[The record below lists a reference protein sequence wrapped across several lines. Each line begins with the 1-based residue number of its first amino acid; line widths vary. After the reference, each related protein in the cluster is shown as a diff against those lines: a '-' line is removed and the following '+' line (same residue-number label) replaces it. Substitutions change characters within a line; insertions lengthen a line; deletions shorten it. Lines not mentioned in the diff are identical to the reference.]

1 MFNQDLTPPEFRYS
15 KTARSGKNLPGWCVS
30 RLLTA
35 SRISMLCE
43 QRPRVTGS
51 VALHAAPGSRFAPF
65 GFHDFMPHTQCDVQE
80 QLDSVDKKLVAAMV
94 VMIVAIM
101 CLLIYFFPKPALGPH
116 FSPCIENS
124 QVQKNLG
131 FHLRIFY
138 QAKCIRCICSAS
150 SELFVPRRMPG
161 LTSEV

>member
-1 MFNQDLTPPEFRYS
+1 MQRQGPDSLPSGFMISCLTPNAMYKS
-15 KTARSGKNLPGWCVS
+15 NWI
-30 RLLTA
+30 RLT
-35 SRISMLCE
+35 R
-43 QRPRVTGS
+43 
-51 VALHAAPGSRFAPF
+51 
-65 GFHDFMPHTQCDVQE
+65 
-80 QLDSVDKKLVAAMV
+80 KLVAAMV

-101 CLLIYFFPKPALGPH
+101 CLLIYFFPKPAVGPH

-150 SELFVPRRMPG
+150 SELLCTSQNARSYFWSLSKSPIAPRYEQAEKIQMRLRKLLVRSDCMKIAMNRCGDFFV
-161 LTSEV
+161 V